1 MRMSMNCT
9 NQIQE
14 VKNYSIPE
22 LIDMLKRKVLCETES
37 LLHSLQRGYRLDTQ
51 FILSEIK
58 LIDMLKNNRLDENF
72 SLYALQFYLNNLWE
86 TS

>member
-1 MRMSMNCT
+1 MSCT

-14 VKNYSIPE
+14 VRNYTKEE
-22 LIDMLKRKVLCETES
+22 LTDMLKKKVLCETQS

-58 LIDMLKNNRLDENF
+58 LIDMLNEGRLDENF
-72 SLYALQFYLNNLWE
+72 SSYALQFYLNNLWE

>member
-22 LIDMLKRKVLCETES
+22 LTDMLKRKVLCETES

-72 SLYALQFYLNNLWE
+72 SLYALQFYLNNLWK

>member
-22 LIDMLKRKVLCETES
+22 LTDMLKRKVLYETES

>member
-1 MRMSMNCT
+1 MRMSMNCI

-22 LIDMLKRKVLCETES
+22 LTDMLKRKVLCETES

>member
-1 MRMSMNCT
+1 MSCT

-14 VKNYSIPE
+14 VRNYTKEE
-22 LIDMLKRKVLCETES
+22 LIDMLKKKVLCETQS

-58 LIDMLKNNRLDENF
+58 LIDMLNEDRLDENF
-72 SLYALQFYLNNLWE
+72 SSYALQFYLNNLWE

>member
-1 MRMSMNCT
+1 MSYT

-14 VKNYSIPE
+14 VRNYTKEE
-22 LIDMLKRKVLCETES
+22 LTDMLKKKVLCETQS

-58 LIDMLKNNRLDENF
+58 LIDMLNEGRLDENF
-72 SLYALQFYLNNLWE
+72 SSYALQFYLNNLWE

>member
-1 MRMSMNCT
+1 MRMPMNCT

-14 VKNYSIPE
+14 VKNYSIEE
-22 LIDMLKRKVLCETES
+22 LTDLLRRKILCETQS

-58 LIDMLKNNRLDENF
+58 LIDMLSQNRLDENF

>member
-1 MRMSMNCT
+1 MSMNCT

-14 VKNYSIPE
+14 VKNYSISE
-22 LIDMLKRKVLCETES
+22 LTDMLKRKVLCETES

>member
-1 MRMSMNCT
+1 MPMNCT

-14 VKNYSIPE
+14 VKNYSIEE
-22 LIDMLKRKVLCETES
+22 LTDLLRRKVLCETQS

-51 FILSEIK
+51 FILSEIR
-58 LIDMLKNNRLDENF
+58 LIDMLSQNRLDENF

>member
-1 MRMSMNCT
+1 MNCT

-14 VKNYSIPE
+14 VRNLSQEE
-22 LIDMLKRKVLCETES
+22 LTDLLRHKVLCEAET
-37 LLHSLQRGYRLDTQ
+37 LLHRLQRGYRPDIQ

-58 LIDMLKNNRLDENF
+58 LIDMLSQNQLDENF

>member
-1 MRMSMNCT
+1 MSMNCT

-72 SLYALQFYLNNLWE
+72 SLYTLQFYLNNLWE

>member
-1 MRMSMNCT
+1 MNCT

-22 LIDMLKRKVLCETES
+22 LTDMLKRKVLCETES

>member
-1 MRMSMNCT
+1 MNCT

-14 VKNYSIPE
+14 VRNYSTEE
-22 LIDMLKRKVLCETES
+22 LSDLLKRKVLCETES

-58 LIDMLKNNRLDENF
+58 LIDMLSQNRLDENF

>member
-1 MRMSMNCT
+1 MWMPMNCT

-14 VKNYSIPE
+14 VKNYSMEE
-22 LIDMLKRKVLCETES
+22 LTDLLRRKVLCETES

-58 LIDMLKNNRLDENF
+58 LIDMLSQNRLDENF

>member
-1 MRMSMNCT
+1 MNCT

-14 VKNYSIPE
+14 VRNYSKEE
-22 LIDMLKRKVLCETES
+22 LTDILRRKVLCETDS

-58 LIDMLKNNRLDENF
+58 LIDMLSQNRLDENF

>member
-1 MRMSMNCT
+1 MNCT

-14 VKNYSIPE
+14 VKNYSMEE
-22 LIDMLKRKVLCETES
+22 LTDLLRRKVLCETES

-58 LIDMLKNNRLDENF
+58 LIDMLSQNRLDENF

>member
-1 MRMSMNCT
+1 MPMNCT

-14 VKNYSIPE
+14 VRNHSMEE
-22 LIDMLKRKVLCETES
+22 LTDLLKRKVLCETES

-58 LIDMLKNNRLDENF
+58 LIDMLSQNRLGENF

>member
-1 MRMSMNCT
+1 MSCI

-14 VKNYSIPE
+14 VRNYTKEE
-22 LIDMLKRKVLCETES
+22 LTDMLKKKVLCETQS

-58 LIDMLKNNRLDENF
+58 LIDMLNEGRLDENF
-72 SLYALQFYLNNLWE
+72 SSYALQFYLNNLWE